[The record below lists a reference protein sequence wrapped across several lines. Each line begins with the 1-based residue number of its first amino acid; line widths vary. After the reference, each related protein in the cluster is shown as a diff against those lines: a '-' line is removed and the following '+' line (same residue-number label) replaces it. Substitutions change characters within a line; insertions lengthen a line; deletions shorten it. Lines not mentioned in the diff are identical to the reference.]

1 MRKVFVKRVDS
12 TLSDM
17 LKNLKFLDEFGVH
30 LGMTRLF
37 GRADPSQRVVE
48 ATTGYSG
55 THYTV
60 VAALSMEAVS
70 APMILEGAMNRRV
83 FESYV
88 ESELAPTL
96 KAGDIVIMDN
106 LSAHKSEKARLS
118 IEARGAR
125 LEFLPPYSPDLN
137 PVEKCWS
144 KVKTALRSAK
154 ARTFEALLDALRDA
168 LLAVTPQDAL
178 AWFAHCGYAINP

>member
-1 MRKVFVKRVDS
+1 MFAKEVKD
-12 TLSDM
+12 TLSTM
-17 LKNLKFLDEFGVH
+17 LKNLKFLDEFGAH

-37 GRADPSQRVVE
+37 GRAEPGQRVVE
-48 ATTGYSG
+48 ATAGYSG
-55 THYTV
+55 TPYTV
-60 VAALSMEAVS
+60 VAALGVSGVS
-70 APMILEGAMNRRV
+70 APMILEGAMNQQI

-106 LSAHKSEKARLS
+106 LSAHKSRQARQC

-137 PVEKCWS
+137 PIEKCWS
-144 KVKTALRSAK
+144 KAKAALRSAK
-154 ARTFEALLDALRDA
+154 ARTFDALLDALCDA
-168 LLAVTPQDAL
+168 LRAVTPQDAI
-178 AWFAHCGYAINP
+178 AWFAHCGYVVNP